1 MNLKDKNILIMGL
14 GVSGVST
21 IKALSKLG
29 ANIVVSDLKS
39 KNELKEYIKEIH
51 FYPVEYFLG
60 TNNVPLDNID
70 LIVKSPGIPLNVPVI
85 QKAKEKNI
93 EVITDIELGYRIKP
107 ESSLI
112 AITGTNGKTTTA
124 TLAGEFF
131 KKTGLKCHVVGNI
144 GVGILLDLVN
154 SSKEDVFVVETS
166 SFQLE
171 NTINFK
177 PSISLVLNIS
187 PDHINW
193 HGSYNN
199 YINSKKKI
207 FLNQDKNDFTILNYD
222 DPLVRNMKDEIN
234 SNIFWFSVH
243 NILDKGVYIN
253 KSSIVINDGREE
265 MEVISCKDLKI
276 PGKHNLQNI
285 LASISIGWLMEL
297 DIKDMASVL
306 KDFKGLEH
314 RIEYV
319 TNIKGIGFYNDS
331 KGTNPISS
339 IEAIKA
345 LKESIILIAGG
356 MDKGSNFQ
364 EFVKSFNGRVKDL
377 ILLGETSEKIKEA
390 AIENG
395 FENIYIVEDMESAV
409 KKSFELGNKGDKVLL
424 SPACASWDMYK
435 SYEDRGLDFKKA
447 VLNLKEG

>member
-1 MNLKDKNILIMGL
+1 
-14 GVSGVST
+14 
-21 IKALSKLG
+21 
-29 ANIVVSDLKS
+29 
-39 KNELKEYIKEIH
+39 
-51 FYPVEYFLG
+51 
-60 TNNVPLDNID
+60 
-70 LIVKSPGIPLNVPVI
+70 
-85 QKAKEKNI
+85 
-93 EVITDIELGYRIKP
+93 
-107 ESSLI
+107 I

-253 KSSIVINDGREE
+253 KNSIVINDGREE
-265 MEVISCKDLKI
+265 TEVISCKDLKI

-339 IEAIKA
+339 IEAI
-345 LKESIILIAGG
+345 
-356 MDKGSNFQ
+356 
-364 EFVKSFNGRVKDL
+364 
-377 ILLGETSEKIKEA
+377 
-390 AIENG
+390 
-395 FENIYIVEDMESAV
+395 
-409 KKSFELGNKGDKVLL
+409 
-424 SPACASWDMYK
+424 
-435 SYEDRGLDFKKA
+435 
-447 VLNLKEG
+447 